1 MRRAVYAQTGSAE
14 GRQSLEGYP
23 GQVDIWIM
31 NALQGDLDAF
41 PLEDVMRFLS
51 DARRTGVL
59 RVEASPYTGRLFF
72 VDGQIT
78 FATTRA
84 GDGSIAALRGFS
96 TVPDRDRRG
105 RNPTGRWPRA
115 ARPLILQ
122 QVVEVLVRL
131 QRAGRGRFWFIE
143 GVETKAYGT
152 EEVQRLEVEEVLE
165 SAVERRLE
173 WDSIKELVPD
183 GTSEFAI
190 RPRLAPDVDEVTVDA
205 GSWQVLAAIG
215 DGASVQTVA
224 ERLKL
229 FEFAAAG
236 LIAELVANGV
246 LVPADQADEIADP
259 MVQISVEDSQP
270 GVDEMEIS
278 NEDAG

>member
-1 MRRAVYAQTGSAE
+1 
-14 GRQSLEGYP
+14 
-23 GQVDIWIM
+23 M

-41 PLEDVMRFLS
+41 PLEDVMRFLAS
-51 DARRTGVL
+51 ARRTGVL
-59 RVEASPYTGRLFF
+59 RVEAGPYTGRTFF
-72 VDGQIT
+72 VAGSIS

-105 RNPTGRWPRA
+105 RNTGGRWPNA

-131 QRAGRGRFWFIE
+131 QRAGDGRFWFIE
-143 GVETKAYGT
+143 GVETRAYGT
-152 EEVQRLEVEEVLE
+152 DEVQRIDVEEVLDN
-165 SAVERRLE
+165 AVERRKE
-173 WDSIKELVPD
+173 WDAIKELVPN

-190 RPRLAPDVDEVTVDA
+190 RPCLPATVDDVSIDA
-205 GSWQVLAAIG
+205 AAWQVLAAVG
-215 DGASVQTVA
+215 NGASVQEVA

-236 LIAELVANGV
+236 LVAELVVDGL
-246 LVPADQADEIADP
+246 LVPAHETDLIADP
-259 MVQISVEDSQP
+259 TVQISVEDSGADQ
-270 GVDEMEIS
+270 EIEVRA
-278 NEDAG
+278 EDAAG

>member
-1 MRRAVYAQTGSAE
+1 
-14 GRQSLEGYP
+14 
-23 GQVDIWIM
+23 M

-51 DARRTGVL
+51 DAERTGVL
-59 RVEASPYTGRLFF
+59 RVEAGPYTGRVFF
-72 VDGQIT
+72 VDGSIT

-84 GDGSIAALRGFS
+84 GDGSVAALRGFS

-105 RNPTGRWPRA
+105 RNPGSRWPRA

-152 EEVQRLEVEEVLE
+152 EEVQHIEVEEALDA
-165 SAVERRLE
+165 AVERRLE
-173 WDSIKELVPD
+173 WDAIKELVPD

-190 RPRLAPDVDEVTVDA
+190 RPRLASNVDEVTIDA
-205 GSWQVLAAIG
+205 ASWQVLAAIG

-229 FEFAAAG
+229 FEFVAAG
-236 LIAELVANGV
+236 LIAELVADGL
-246 LVPADQADEIADP
+246 LVPADETDEIADP

-270 GVDEMEIS
+270 DIDELEVGA
-278 NEDAG
+278 EDAAG

>member
-1 MRRAVYAQTGSAE
+1 MLDLIYASVEQDNHFLRRWG
-14 GRQSLEGYP
+14 
-23 GQVDIWIM
+23 
-31 NALQGDLDAF
+31 
-41 PLEDVMRFLS
+41 
-51 DARRTGVL
+51 ARGWV
-59 RVEASPYTGRLFF
+59 FF

-78 FATTRA
+78 FATARA

-152 EEVQRLEVEEVLE
+152 EEVQRLEVEEALE
-165 SAVERRLE
+165 SAVERRVE
-173 WDSIKELVPD
+173 WDDIKEVVPD

-190 RPRLAPDVDEVTVDA
+190 RPRLAPDVDEVTIDA

-236 LIAELVANGV
+236 LIAELVAKGV
-246 LVPADQADEIADP
+246 LVPANQTDEIADP
-259 MVQISVEDSQP
+259 MVQISVEDSQS
-270 GVDEMEIS
+270 GVDEMGVR

>member
-1 MRRAVYAQTGSAE
+1 
-14 GRQSLEGYP
+14 
-23 GQVDIWIM
+23 M

-59 RVEASPYTGRLFF
+59 RVEAGPYTGRLFF
-72 VDGQIT
+72 VEGEIT

-96 TVPDRDRRG
+96 TVPSRDRRG
-105 RNPTGRWPRA
+105 RNPGGRWPRA

-143 GVETKAYGT
+143 GVQTKAYGT
-152 EEVQRLEVEEVLE
+152 EEVQRLDVEEALE
-165 SAVERRLE
+165 SAVERRAE
-173 WDSIKELVPD
+173 WDAIKELVPD

-190 RPRLAPDVDEVTVDA
+190 RPRLEPNVDEVTIDA
-205 GSWQVLAAIG
+205 TSWQVLAAIG
-215 DGASVQTVA
+215 DGASVQAVA

-229 FEFAAAG
+229 FEFSAAG
-236 LIAELVANGV
+236 LIAELVADGV
-246 LVPADQADEIADP
+246 LVPADQTDEIADP
-259 MVQISVEDSQP
+259 TVQISVEDTPATS
-270 GVDEMEIS
+270 DEPETRA
-278 NEDAG
+278 EDAR

>member
-1 MRRAVYAQTGSAE
+1 
-14 GRQSLEGYP
+14 
-23 GQVDIWIM
+23 M

-51 DARRTGVL
+51 AAERNGVL
-59 RVEASPYTGRLFF
+59 RIEAGPYTGRVFF
-72 VDGQIT
+72 ADGYIT
-78 FATTRA
+78 FGTTRA

-105 RNPTGRWPRA
+105 RNTGGRWPRA

-131 QRAGRGRFWFIE
+131 QRAGDGRFWFIE

-152 EEVQRLEVEEVLE
+152 EEVQRIDVEEALE
-165 SAVERRLE
+165 NAVERRKE
-173 WDSIKELVPD
+173 WDAIKELVPD

-190 RPRLAPDVDEVTVDA
+190 RPRLPATVDQVSVDA
-205 GSWQVLAAIG
+205 ASWQVLAAIG
-215 DGASVQTVA
+215 DGASVQEVA

-236 LIAELVANGV
+236 LVAELIVDGL
-246 LVPADQADEIADP
+246 LVPAHETEQIADP
-259 MVQISVEDSQP
+259 TVQISVERS
-270 GVDEMEIS
+270 GEVEEVEVRA
-278 NEDAG
+278 EDAAG

>member
-1 MRRAVYAQTGSAE
+1 
-14 GRQSLEGYP
+14 
-23 GQVDIWIM
+23 M

-51 DARRTGVL
+51 SAERTGVL
-59 RVEASPYTGRLFF
+59 RIEAGPYTGRIFF
-72 VDGQIT
+72 ADGYIT

-105 RNPTGRWPRA
+105 RTPGGRWPRA

-131 QRAGRGRFWFIE
+131 QRAGQGRFWFIE
-143 GVETKAYGT
+143 GVETKAYGA
-152 EEVQRLEVEEVLE
+152 EEVQRIDVEEALE
-165 SAVERRLE
+165 SAIERRKE
-173 WDSIKELVPD
+173 WDAIKELVPD

-190 RPRLAPDVDEVTVDA
+190 RPRLPSTIDEVAIDA
-205 GSWQVLAAIG
+205 ASWQVLAAIG
-215 DGASVQTVA
+215 DGSTVQAVA

-236 LIAELVANGV
+236 LVAELVADG
-246 LVPADQADEIADP
+246 LLIPADETDSIADP
-259 MVQISVEDSQP
+259 TVQISVEDSGP
-270 GVDEMEIS
+270 TEEIEVRA
-278 NEDAG
+278 EDAAG